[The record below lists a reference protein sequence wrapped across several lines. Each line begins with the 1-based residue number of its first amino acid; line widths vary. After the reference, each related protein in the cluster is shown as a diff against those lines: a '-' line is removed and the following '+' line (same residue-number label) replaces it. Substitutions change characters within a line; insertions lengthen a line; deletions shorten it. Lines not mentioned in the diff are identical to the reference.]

1 MYSSIHSNLHASLA
15 GLRRTQHGMATL
27 LIAMVLLVAATLAVL
42 FTNRTAVTEQRISAN
57 EARTR
62 QAMSAAQ
69 AAADEAIALIN
80 TGGDLNAGQRLAATG
95 LGLIEGGSAS
105 ASYWICGVDPLNP
118 SLFSAAVI
126 DAQPTSPTDIV
137 PVCSQAAGLDP
148 WVVAWGWSDDL
159 SARQVVVMQISG
171 TNPLGGGPNYPFTAR
186 GSTGASGSFTVVNYF
201 ADTAYW
207 MGSSL
212 DYTNATAKSFV
223 RNRLSGVS
231 GDSPED
237 FLGCSLVTSG
247 EDSFYDSCDTNPSTS
262 DYLVESAGS
271 GQDSFDVIDN
281 DTNLANLSDEA
292 LFESFMGAPPDV
304 YLENTVERQTT
315 AVADLD
321 GKMGEVI
328 WLGNATLNPTGA
340 TYTLSGMTVGSRE
353 RPVVLVVNG
362 NVTFGAQFELYGML
376 YVAGDV
382 SGAGGPILF
391 GSLVVG
397 GDADSMTGNMMVVYD
412 AQVMDN
418 VEKIGE
424 AGIVSGT
431 WRDWWY

>member
-1 MYSSIHSNLHASLA
+1 MYSSLHSHPLPA
-15 GLRRTQHGMATL
+15 RRKQYGMATL

-62 QAMSAAQ
+62 QAMAAAQ
-69 AAADEAIALIN
+69 AAADEAIARIN
-80 TGGDLNAGQRLAATG
+80 TGGNLNAGQRLAATG
-95 LGLIEGGSAS
+95 LGLLEGGSAAA
-105 ASYWICGVDPLNP
+105 ASYWICGVDPANP
-118 SLFSAAVI
+118 TVFSAAVI
-126 DAQPTSPTDIV
+126 NGPPTSPTDNT

-207 MGSSL
+207 MGDSL
-212 DYTNATAKSFV
+212 DYKNATAKSFV
-223 RNRLSGVS
+223 RNRLSGKS
-231 GDSPED
+231 GDSPKD
-237 FLGCSLVTSG
+237 FLGCNLVTVG
-247 EDSFYDSCDTNPSTS
+247 DDTFYDKCNTNPSTS

-281 DTNLANLSDEA
+281 DTNLANLSDQA
-292 LFESFMGAPPDV
+292 LFESFLGAPPDV
-304 YLENTVERQTT
+304 YLKNTVERQTT
-315 AVADLD
+315 NEVDLD

-328 WLGNATLNPTGA
+328 WLGSPTLNPTGS
-340 TYTLSGMTVGSRE
+340 TYTLAGMTLGSRE
-353 RPVVLVVNG
+353 RPVVLVING
-362 NVTFGAQFELYGML
+362 NATFGAQFEMYGML
-376 YVAGDV
+376 YIAGNV

-391 GSLVVG
+391 GSLIVG
-397 GDADSMTGNMMVVYD
+397 GNADSMTGNMMVVYD

-418 VEKIGE
+418 VRKIGE